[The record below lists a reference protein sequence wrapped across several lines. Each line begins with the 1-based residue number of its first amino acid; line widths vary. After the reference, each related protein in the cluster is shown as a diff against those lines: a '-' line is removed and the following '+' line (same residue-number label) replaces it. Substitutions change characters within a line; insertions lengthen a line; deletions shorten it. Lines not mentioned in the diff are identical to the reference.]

1 MLKKKQTWVNF
12 TWPFIIETN
21 MTDKD
26 QFMGQKKVRKAKI
39 IKPPNIIKSKIGTGG
54 LDPAVI
60 AQAEKKLENNA
71 ADFKPIAEQL
81 LKELG
86 AAIDA
91 AAKNPTEGEEQVEAI
106 LYPAAQFKAL
116 GAMFRFPL
124 VSDIGDILVNF
135 LETLTTPLAE
145 DGLEILTAHKN
156 AIAAIVHKN
165 ITAASDPLVDEL
177 KRTLSE
183 ACIKYYK
190 KRQS

>member
-1 MLKKKQTWVNF
+1 
-12 TWPFIIETN
+12 

-54 LDPAVI
+54 LDPALI
-60 AQAEKKLENNA
+60 IKAEENLANHT
-71 ADFKPIAEQL
+71 ADFRPIAEEL

-91 AAKNPTEGEEQVEAI
+91 AKNNPTEGEEQVEAI

-145 DGLEILTAHKN
+145 DGLEILNAHKH
-156 AIAAIVHKN
+156 AIAAIIHKN
-165 ITAASDPLVDEL
+165 ITTTNDPLVDEL
-177 KRTLSE
+177 KRTLAE
-183 ACIKYYK
+183 ACVKYYK
-190 KRQS
+190 KRQAQ